1 MSICISQIIATLGSR
16 HIVCRT
22 LPRPTVCLDRSGRM
36 AILTGNNAVVV
47 KVRLAGDA
55 HTYAMKC
62 YTRPK
67 QRLAAIYGDSY
78 LPSELFVYD
87 ISGHGSW
94 IDIVLTE
101 WVEGRT
107 LDAAMADAAADSK
120 ALHRLS
126 RDFDSLALGLL
137 ASERAHG
144 DLKPE
149 NIVCSPRGM
158 TPVDWD
164 AAYLPEYAGC
174 RAVETGTPD
183 YQHPSRTADMYDKRI
198 DDYPAA
204 LISTMLALAAAD
216 PASAAQIIRSEGR
229 IFSPSLAVVRQ
240 DPMLRRAED
249 ILARSGDAAH
259 YRIARLLSSPSASL
273 PALAELLKFA
283 LREAAGQGQGFD
295 GATLEHG
302 RFGWGYMR
310 RGEWVVP
317 PLYDSGFEPTEST
330 ALVELGGF
338 RHFIS
343 PDGKS
348 LLECSRFDSIKPLR
362 GGRACAESGG
372 RRCTVTLD
380 GDVEYEF

>member
-1 MSICISQIIATLGSR
+1 MSICISQILATLGSR
-16 HIVCRT
+16 QIVCRT
-22 LPRPTVCLDRSGRM
+22 LPRPTVCHDADGRM
-36 AILTGNNAVVV
+36 AIRPGNNAVVV
-47 KVRLAGDA
+47 RVRLAGDRR
-55 HTYAMKC
+55 TYAMKC

-67 QRLAAIYGDSY
+67 QRLAAIYGESY
-78 LPSELFVYD
+78 LPAELFVYD

-94 IDIVLTE
+94 IDIVLAE

-107 LDAAMADAAADSK
+107 LDEAMRDAAADRM
-120 ALHRLS
+120 ALSRLS

-149 NIVCSPRGM
+149 NIVCSSRGM

-216 PASAAQIIRSEGR
+216 PAAAAQMTDGEGR
-229 IFSPSLAVVRQ
+229 MFSPALAVAGR
-240 DPMLRRAED
+240 DPKLHRAEH

-259 YRIARLLSSPSASL
+259 YRIARLLSSPTASL
-273 PALAELLKFA
+273 PELAQLLSIALGEPADPA
-283 LREAAGQGQGFD
+283 RGFD

-317 PLYDSGFEPTEST
+317 PLYDSGFEPTEGTAAGTSSPAPADRLWSARAST
-330 ALVELGGF
+330 A
-338 RHFIS
+338 
-343 PDGKS
+343 
-348 LLECSRFDSIKPLR
+348 
-362 GGRACAESGG
+362 
-372 RRCTVTLD
+372 
-380 GDVEYEF
+380 

>member
-1 MSICISQIIATLGSR
+1 MSICISQILATLGSR
-16 HIVCRT
+16 QIVCRT
-22 LPRPTVCLDRSGRM
+22 LPRPTVCPDADGST
-36 AILTGNNAVVV
+36 AIRPGNNAVVV
-47 KVRLAGDA
+47 RVRLAGDGRI
-55 HTYAMKC
+55 YAMKC

-67 QRLAAIYGDSY
+67 KRLAAIYGESY
-78 LPSELFVYD
+78 LPAELFVYD

-94 IDIVLTE
+94 IDIVLAE
-101 WVEGRT
+101 WIEGRT
-107 LDAAMADAAADSK
+107 LDEAMRDAAADRM
-120 ALHRLS
+120 ALSRLS

-149 NIVCSPRGM
+149 NIVCSSRGM

-216 PASAAQIIRSEGR
+216 PAAAAQMTDGEGR
-229 IFSPSLAVVRQ
+229 IFSPALAVAGR
-240 DPMLRRAED
+240 DPKLHRAEH

-259 YRIARLLSSPSASL
+259 YRIARLLSSPTASL
-273 PALAELLKFA
+273 PELAQLLSIALSEPADPA
-283 LREAAGQGQGFD
+283 RGFD

-317 PLYDSGFEPTEST
+317 PLYDSGFEPTEGT
-330 ALVELGGF
+330 ALVELGGC

-343 PDGKS
+343 CTGRS
-348 LLECSRFDSIKPLR
+348 LMECSRFDSIKPLS
-362 GGRACAESGG
+362 GGRARAESGG